1 MDGRGRAVPKWT
13 LRIVLIGCF
22 LAGFWT
28 GFDRQAPGF
37 AVAQEPI
44 HAPDFTLKSNGGK
57 NIKLS
62 ELRGQVVMVNFWATW
77 CAPCEEELP
86 VFNRLYEKYR
96 LMGLEILGVSIDK
109 SPSAAAEFGRRLG
122 LNFPILFD
130 PSGSLSEKYRITS
143 MPSTAVVAKD
153 GTIRYVHRGFLP
165 SDPSNYDKEI
175 RSLLKEGVQ

>member
-1 MDGRGRAVPKWT
+1 MNHPISVRRFAGLFVPALVVT
-13 LRIVLIGCF
+13 VF
-22 LAGFWT
+22 LATSAWASSSGSET
-28 GFDRQAPGF
+28 AGDVPSRIGVKLASAKEIKQLNK
-37 AVAQEPI
+37 
-44 HAPDFTLKSNGGK
+44 TGGK
-57 NIKLS
+57 VRL
-62 ELRGQVVMVNFWATW
+62 VNFWATW
-77 CAPCEEELP
+77 CAPCKEELP